1 MRIRSLSVLA
11 VGLLLTPLGTAVAQG
26 GEAPEPAPIVFEE
39 RAIAPG
45 PMPEG
50 LDEQSPADDAI
61 PVVAEHVW
69 ELGKNAGFV
78 SLRTDYDARA
88 IAVTW
93 RGVVPAD
100 VTEYAQSRPHGVSI
114 TITSGAKYSRAQGY
128 GARDRL
134 LADPIAQEVG
144 WVSASV
150 NSDGSGLTLGVQAE
164 QVSDEQRAGLA
175 RAAGLLVDEITI
187 NTGRSE
193 TKLYASRQND
203 SSPWKGGI
211 ATIHGG
217 SSRRSSGFAVLSG
230 SAGRLLSAR
239 HCDPGADAPVTDG
252 AGQAIASGG
261 SSVAGKASIDSLL
274 IDPSASPATTPKVY
288 TGGYSSS
295 TTATVK
301 SWYSNWPG
309 DAVCAAG
316 AARGTHCGTV
326 YDDSDYAN
334 VGGVSVNVIQVS
346 APSGSI
352 MAGHGD
358 SGGPVYKSVSGG
370 VQARGIV
377 LGPDEAYSETYS
389 CGSVAPWAAGT
400 SCSRYLNYVPISTI
414 LNTWGVSLEVG

>member
-1 MRIRSLSVLA
+1 
-11 VGLLLTPLGTAVAQG
+11 VGLLLTPWGTAVAQG
-26 GEAPEPAPIVFEE
+26 GENSEPEPVPIVFEE
-39 RAIAPG
+39 PAIAPG
-45 PMPEG
+45 PIPDG
-50 LDEQSPADDAI
+50 LDEQSANEDVI
-61 PVVAEHVW
+61 PWVAEHVW

-78 SLRTDYDARA
+78 SQSTDYQARA

-93 RGVVPAD
+93 KGEVPAD
-100 VTEYAQSRPHGVSI
+100 VTEYARSRPYGVSI
-114 TITSGAKYSRAQGY
+114 TITGGAKYSRAQGY
-128 GARDRL
+128 GARDQL
-134 LADPIAQEVG
+134 LADPVAQELR

-150 NSDGSGLTLGVQAE
+150 NADGSGLTLGVQAE
-164 QVSDEQRAGLA
+164 QVSDEQMAALA
-175 RAAGLLVDEITI
+175 RAAGLRVEEITI
-187 NTGRSE
+187 RTGRSE
-193 TKLYASRQND
+193 TKLYAASRQND

-217 SSRRSSGFAVLSG
+217 SSGCSSGFAVLSG

-239 HCDPGADAPVTDG
+239 HCDPGANAAVTDG
-252 AGQAIASGG
+252 AGQTIASGG
-261 SSVAGKASIDSLL
+261 STVSGKASIDSLL

-288 TGGYSSS
+288 TGGYSST

-301 SWYSNWPG
+301 NYASNWPG

-326 YDDSDYAN
+326 YDDSDSAN
-334 VGGVSVNVIQVS
+334 VDGVSVNVIQVS

-358 SGGPVYKSVSGG
+358 SGGPVYRTVSGG

-377 LGPDEAYSETYS
+377 LGPDEDHSETYS

-414 LNTWGVSLEVG
+414 LNTWGVTLEVG